1 MTPGGRTKNRDLTR
15 FLLLNLA
22 RNGLQAMQ
30 ASPEPRILHLQARL
44 HSPQAIEFAVT
55 DTGIGIAPEVAQRLF
70 TPFFT
75 TKDEGMGLGLSLCRS
90 VLEQHGSTLR
100 HQPHLPRGTRFSFT
114 LPVARSIL

>member
-1 MTPGGRTKNRDLTR
+1 MIEPPLWHFKADQVGASIPL
-15 FLLLNLA
+15 FLL
-22 RNGLQAMQ
+22 
-30 ASPEPRILHLQARL
+30 EPRILHLQARL
-44 HSPQAIEFAVT
+44 HSPQAVEFAVT